1 MNASYIISNNPAVY
15 AKFGESKHGELSLS
29 KQEGYLQVLLAARN
43 AIHQGHHLLMH
54 PESGSVKPYQTPYR
68 SLLLEVNDTL
78 DMDSLLM
85 IEQAITRFQCFIEMR
100 EIPQQHH
107 YSPEILQ
114 DFQTIDLSLVTQG
127 LVQTMK

>member
-15 AKFGESKHGELSLS
+15 AKYGESKCGEFSLS
-29 KQEGYLQVLLAARN
+29 KHEGYLQVLLAARD
-43 AIHQGHHLLMH
+43 AIHQGHRLLIH

-68 SLLLEVNDTL
+68 SLLLAVNDTL

-85 IEQAITRFQCFIEMR
+85 IEQAIIRFQGFIEMR
-100 EIPQQHH
+100 EIPQQDH
-107 YSPEILQ
+107 YSPEMLQ

-127 LVQTMK
+127 LVQTVK